1 MVISNFRLLG
11 EVANKP
17 EKASDLA
24 GKLTKEQLLRSL
36 PRAIKL
42 VRAENRDSVSVALE
56 LSIHSDFKLFP
67 VFLSFAEFAE
77 PSFKKKKGFRL
88 NDFYKVFEIP
98 KKSGGKRSISVPVM
112 SLKTLQTSLLRR
124 LEKEEVSFVS
134 TGFRKGKS
142 IMLYYVGW
150 NPRSTVRF
158 SFYSGLA
165 ISRDNGFTFKRYSRA
180 PIIERT
186 NLEPYVN
193 ASPMVIKIKKKYFMY
208 YVSGEGW
215 INPDLPR
222 YNIKIA
228 TSINGKEWKRL
239 NKTAIDFKNRK
250 ENALARPCVVK
261 FGSKYYMWFSKKGKN
276 YRTGFAYSKDG
287 INWKRNDSL
296 VDLNIGKTSFDN
308 KMICYPYIFSF
319 KKKIYC
325 IYNGNNYGY

>member
-1 MVISNFRLLG
+1 MSKYKNSWEKIGKILAPN
-11 EVANKP
+11 NKYYWSKSHMSLPTPLIFKDFIRIYFGSRDSKNRSRIGFLDYNP
-17 EKASDLA
+17 EK
-24 GKLTKEQLLRSL
+24 KK
-36 PRAIKL
+36 IKYIHKKPVIGL
-42 VRAENRDSVSVALE
+42 GNLGTFDDNGMMPCSVV
-56 LSIHSDFKLFP
+56 
-67 VFLSFAEFAE
+67 
-77 PSFKKKKGFRL
+77 
-88 NDFYKVFEIP
+88 
-98 KKSGGKRSISVPVM
+98 
-112 SLKTLQTSLLRR
+112 
-124 LEKEEVSFVS
+124 
-134 TGFRKGKS
+134 RKGKS

-165 ISRDNGFTFKRYSRA
+165 ISKDNGFTFKRYSRA

-228 TSINGKEWKRL
+228 TSTNGKEWKRL
-239 NKTAIDFKNRK
+239 NKTAIDFKNKK

-296 VDLNIGKTSFDN
+296 VNLNIGKTSFDN

-319 KKKIYC
+319 KKNIYC
-325 IYNGNNYGY
+325 IYNGNNYGYSGIGMAILKK

>member
-1 MVISNFRLLG
+1 MNKYKNTWEKIGRILAPNNKYYWSKSHMSLPTPLIFKDFVRIYFGSRDSKNRSRISFLDYN
-11 EVANKP
+11 P
-17 EKASDLA
+17 EKKKIIYRHKKPVIDL
-24 GKLTKEQLLRSL
+24 GKLGTFDDNGMMPCSL
-36 PRAIKL
+36 I
-42 VRAENRDSVSVALE
+42 
-56 LSIHSDFKLFP
+56 
-67 VFLSFAEFAE
+67 
-77 PSFKKKKGFRL
+77 
-88 NDFYKVFEIP
+88 
-98 KKSGGKRSISVPVM
+98 
-112 SLKTLQTSLLRR
+112 
-124 LEKEEVSFVS
+124 
-134 TGFRKGKS
+134 RKDKS
-142 IMLYYVGW
+142 IFLYYVGW

-165 ISRDNGFTFKRYSRA
+165 ISKDNGFTFKRYSHA

-193 ASPMVIKIKKKYFMY
+193 ASPMVIKIKKNYFMY

-250 ENALARPCVVK
+250 ENALARPCVVR

-287 INWKRNDSL
+287 INWKRNDTL

-308 KMICYPYIFSF
+308 KMICYPFVFPF
-319 KKKIYC
+319 KKNIYC
-325 IYNGNNYGY
+325 IYNGNNYGYSGIGMAVLKK

>member
-1 MVISNFRLLG
+1 M
-11 EVANKP
+11 NKYKNSWEKIGRILAPNNKYYWSKSHMSLPTPLIFKDFVRIYFGSRDSKNRSRIGFLDYNP
-17 EKASDLA
+17 EK
-24 GKLTKEQLLRSL
+24 KK
-36 PRAIKL
+36 IKYIHKKPVIGL
-42 VRAENRDSVSVALE
+42 GNLGTFDDNGMMPCSVV
-56 LSIHSDFKLFP
+56 
-67 VFLSFAEFAE
+67 
-77 PSFKKKKGFRL
+77 
-88 NDFYKVFEIP
+88 
-98 KKSGGKRSISVPVM
+98 
-112 SLKTLQTSLLRR
+112 
-124 LEKEEVSFVS
+124 
-134 TGFRKGKS
+134 RKGKS

-165 ISRDNGFTFKRYSRA
+165 ISKDNGFTFKRYSRA

-325 IYNGNNYGY
+325 IYNGNNYGYSGIGMAVLKK

>member
-1 MVISNFRLLG
+1 MNKYKNSWEKIGRILAPNNKYYWSKSHMSLPTPLIFKDFVRIYFGSRDSKNRSRISFLDYN
-11 EVANKP
+11 P
-17 EKASDLA
+17 EKKKIKYIHKKPVIDL
-24 GKLTKEQLLRSL
+24 GNLGTFDDNGMM
-36 PRAIKL
+36 PC
-42 VRAENRDSVSVALE
+42 SVV
-56 LSIHSDFKLFP
+56 
-67 VFLSFAEFAE
+67 
-77 PSFKKKKGFRL
+77 
-88 NDFYKVFEIP
+88 
-98 KKSGGKRSISVPVM
+98 
-112 SLKTLQTSLLRR
+112 
-124 LEKEEVSFVS
+124 
-134 TGFRKGKS
+134 RKGKS

-165 ISRDNGFTFKRYSRA
+165 ISNDNGLTFKRYSRA

-325 IYNGNNYGY
+325 IYNGNNYGYSGIGMAVLKK

>member
-1 MVISNFRLLG
+1 M
-11 EVANKP
+11 NKYKNSWEKIGRILAPNNKYYWSKSHMSLPTPLIFKDFVRIYFGSRDSKNRSRIGFLDYNP
-17 EKASDLA
+17 EK
-24 GKLTKEQLLRSL
+24 KK
-36 PRAIKL
+36 IKYIHKKPVIGL
-42 VRAENRDSVSVALE
+42 GNLGTFDDNGMMPCSVV
-56 LSIHSDFKLFP
+56 
-67 VFLSFAEFAE
+67 
-77 PSFKKKKGFRL
+77 
-88 NDFYKVFEIP
+88 
-98 KKSGGKRSISVPVM
+98 
-112 SLKTLQTSLLRR
+112 
-124 LEKEEVSFVS
+124 
-134 TGFRKGKS
+134 RKGKS

-193 ASPMVIKIKKKYFMY
+193 ASPMVMKIKKKYFMY

-228 TSINGKEWKRL
+228 TSTNGKEWKRL
-239 NKTAIDFKNRK
+239 NKTAIDFKNKK

-296 VDLNIGKTSFDN
+296 VNLNIGKTSFDN
-308 KMICYPYIFSF
+308 KMICYPYVFSF
-319 KKKIYC
+319 KKNIYC
-325 IYNGNNYGY
+325 IYNGNNYGYSGIGMAILKK

>member
-1 MVISNFRLLG
+1 MSKYKNSWEKIGRILAPN
-11 EVANKP
+11 NKYYWSKSHMSLPTPLIFKDFVRIYFGSRDSKNRSRIGFLDYNP
-17 EKASDLA
+17 EK
-24 GKLTKEQLLRSL
+24 KK
-36 PRAIKL
+36 IKYIHKKPVIGL
-42 VRAENRDSVSVALE
+42 GNLGTFDDNGMMPCSVV
-56 LSIHSDFKLFP
+56 
-67 VFLSFAEFAE
+67 
-77 PSFKKKKGFRL
+77 
-88 NDFYKVFEIP
+88 
-98 KKSGGKRSISVPVM
+98 
-112 SLKTLQTSLLRR
+112 
-124 LEKEEVSFVS
+124 
-134 TGFRKGKS
+134 RKGKS

-165 ISRDNGFTFKRYSRA
+165 ISKDNGFTFKRYSRA

-193 ASPMVIKIKKKYFMY
+193 ASPMVMKIKKKYFMY

-228 TSINGKEWKRL
+228 TSTNGKEWKRL
-239 NKTAIDFKNRK
+239 NKTAIDFKNKK

-296 VDLNIGKTSFDN
+296 VNLNIGKTSFDN
-308 KMICYPYIFSF
+308 KMICYPYVFSF
-319 KKKIYC
+319 KKNIYC
-325 IYNGNNYGY
+325 IYNGNNYGYSGIGMAILKK

>member
-1 MVISNFRLLG
+1 MSKYKNSWEKIGRILAPNNKYYWSKSHMSLPTPLIFKDFVRIYYGSRDSKNRSRISFLDYN
-11 EVANKP
+11 P
-17 EKASDLA
+17 EK
-24 GKLTKEQLLRSL
+24 KK
-36 PRAIKL
+36 IKYIHKKPVIGL
-42 VRAENRDSVSVALE
+42 GNLGTFDDNGMMPCSVV
-56 LSIHSDFKLFP
+56 
-67 VFLSFAEFAE
+67 
-77 PSFKKKKGFRL
+77 
-88 NDFYKVFEIP
+88 
-98 KKSGGKRSISVPVM
+98 
-112 SLKTLQTSLLRR
+112 
-124 LEKEEVSFVS
+124 
-134 TGFRKGKS
+134 RKGKS

-165 ISRDNGFTFKRYSRA
+165 ISKDNGFTFKRYSRA

-193 ASPMVIKIKKKYFMY
+193 ASPMVMKIKKKYFMY

-325 IYNGNNYGY
+325 IYNGNNYGYSGIGMAVLKK

>member
-1 MVISNFRLLG
+1 MSKYKNSWEKIGRILVPN
-11 EVANKP
+11 NKYYWSKSHMSLPTPLIFKDFVRIYFGSRDSKNRSRIGFLDYNP
-17 EKASDLA
+17 EK
-24 GKLTKEQLLRSL
+24 KK
-36 PRAIKL
+36 IKYIHKKPVIGL
-42 VRAENRDSVSVALE
+42 GNLGTFDDNGMMPCSVV
-56 LSIHSDFKLFP
+56 
-67 VFLSFAEFAE
+67 
-77 PSFKKKKGFRL
+77 
-88 NDFYKVFEIP
+88 
-98 KKSGGKRSISVPVM
+98 
-112 SLKTLQTSLLRR
+112 
-124 LEKEEVSFVS
+124 
-134 TGFRKGKS
+134 RKGKS

-165 ISRDNGFTFKRYSRA
+165 ISKDNGFTFKRYSRA

-193 ASPMVIKIKKKYFMY
+193 ASPMVMKIKKKYFMY

-296 VDLNIGKTSFDN
+296 VNLNIGKTSFDN
-308 KMICYPYIFSF
+308 KMICYPYVFSF
-319 KKKIYC
+319 KKNIYC
-325 IYNGNNYGY
+325 IYNGNNYGYSGIGMAILKK